1 MKPYLLVVTKKKKLK
16 LSKRSIILQQQI
28 HNFTTNTYRSHN
40 PSSMLAQNIHYE
52 ISVISSSYMVDSDN
66 TPLMKVKAGGLI

>member
-16 LSKRSIILQQQI
+16 LSKRSIILQLI
-28 HNFTTNTYRSHN
+28 PRSHN
-40 PSSMLAQNIHYE
+40 PSSTLAQNIHYE

-66 TPLMKVKAGGLI
+66 TPLMKVKAGGLV

>member
-28 HNFTTNTYRSHN
+28 HNFTTNTSHN
-40 PSSMLAQNIHYE
+40 PSSTLAQNIHYE

-66 TPLMKVKAGGLI
+66 TPLMKVKAGGLV